1 MNIDLTTLAF
11 ISAFIDRKFGLSK
24 NKTLNVI
31 FKYNSSNADGSPTCN
46 VSFDEII
53 NAVKSNTFINFEC
66 VDIGGDN
73 DYYTY
78 FSPYSVQIDKTNWS
92 EIIVKGHE
100 VGIPIFIYTPEEL
113 SVSLIEVSK
122 L

>member
-1 MNIDLTTLAF
+1 MNIDFTTLAF
-11 ISAFIDRKFGLSK
+11 ISAFINKKFNLLK
-24 NKTLNVI
+24 NKSLNVL
-31 FKYNSSNADGSPTCN
+31 FEYNSSEANGSPTCN

-53 NAVKSNTFINFEC
+53 NAVKSGTFIHFEC

-73 DYYTY
+73 DYCTY
-78 FSPYSVQIDKTNWS
+78 FSPYSVQVDKTNWS

-100 VGIPIFIYTPEEL
+100 VGIPIFIYTPEKL